1 MILSHKLENYQ
12 ASLIAKLYYIEKN
25 KYNNNYITYML
36 NIIYALPLSLKIA
49 RNISLYKNFIV
60 LCKSRKMHF
69 FYFQFNE
76 ITKKITFEKSLHIIK
91 QYVII

>member
-1 MILSHKLENYQ
+1 MILSHKLENYKK
-12 ASLIAKLYYIEKN
+12 SLQRKN
-25 KYNNNYITYML
+25 MCKIITL
-36 NIIYALPLSLKIA
+36 IDILPDFLQKA

-60 LCKSRKMHF
+60 LCKNSKMHF

-76 ITKKITFEKSLHIIK
+76 ITKKIIFEKSLDTIK